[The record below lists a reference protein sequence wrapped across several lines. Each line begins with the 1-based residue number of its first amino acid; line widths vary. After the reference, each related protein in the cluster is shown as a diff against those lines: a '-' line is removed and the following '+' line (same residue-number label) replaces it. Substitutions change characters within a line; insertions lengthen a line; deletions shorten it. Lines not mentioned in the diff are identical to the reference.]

1 MSKQELISA
10 IAEKA
15 DITTSQAEAAF
26 DATFSTIKSIM
37 STEGGT
43 VAIPKFGRFGTK
55 LRAAR
60 KGRNPATGAEIQ
72 IPEATVPF
80 FKAATDLKTEVN
92 DKAE

>member
-1 MSKQELISA
+1 MSKQELITA

-15 DITTSQAEAAF
+15 EITSAQAEAAF
-26 DATFSTIKSIM
+26 EATFSTIKEVM
-37 STEGGT
+37 SSEGT

-92 DKAE
+92 DKA

>member
-1 MSKQELISA
+1 MSKQELINS

-15 DITTSQAEAAF
+15 DITTAQAEAAF
-26 DATFSTIKSIM
+26 EATFATIKQAMI
-37 STEGGT
+37 TEGN
-43 VAIPKFGRFGTK
+43 VSVPKFGRFGTK
-55 LRAAR
+55 VRAAR

-80 FKAATDLKTEVN
+80 FKPATDLKTEVN